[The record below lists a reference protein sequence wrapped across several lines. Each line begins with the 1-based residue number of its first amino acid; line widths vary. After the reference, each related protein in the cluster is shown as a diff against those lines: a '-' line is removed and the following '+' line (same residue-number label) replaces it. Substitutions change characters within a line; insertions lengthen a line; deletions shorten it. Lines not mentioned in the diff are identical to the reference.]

1 MALAPWYTAEV
12 FDIRDET
19 KNTKRFFCR
28 VRELDRLDF
37 KPGQFLTFDLPIH
50 EKKTLR
56 RRSFSIASAPNG
68 SNEFELVITRQP
80 HGLASEY
87 LWTRVHIGSE
97 LSFTGPSGIFTLPG
111 KIETD
116 LCFIATGTGI
126 APFRSMLLD
135 LVNHPRAIT
144 NIDLIFGTRYLHDV
158 LYREEMEALQ
168 TALPGFRYH
177 LTLSREHSPEYTGR
191 KGYVHAVYE
200 ELFAD
205 KRPVHFYLCG
215 WKNMIDE
222 AERRI
227 LAMGYD
233 KHNVY
238 IELYG

>member
-1 MALAPWYTAEV
+1 MALAPWYTADV

-19 KNTKRFFCR
+19 KHTKRFFCR
-28 VRELDRLDF
+28 ARELDRLDF

-50 EKKTLR
+50 EKKTRR
-56 RRSFSIASAPNG
+56 RRSYSIASAPNG
-68 SNEFELVITRQP
+68 SNEFELVISHQP

-87 LWTRVHIGSE
+87 LWTRVDIGSE
-97 LSFTGPSGIFTLPG
+97 LSFTGPSGLFTLPEM
-111 KIETD
+111 IETD

-135 LVNHPRAIT
+135 LVHHPRARKR
-144 NIDLIFGTRYLHDV
+144 IDLVFGTRYLHDV
-158 LYREEMEALQ
+158 LYREEMQALQ
-168 TALPGFRYH
+168 TTLPDFRYH
-177 LTLSREHSPEYTGR
+177 LTLSREHPPHYAGR
-191 KGYVHAVYE
+191 NGYVHAVYE

-222 AERRI
+222 AKQRI
-227 LAMGYD
+227 LAMGYE
-233 KHNVY
+233 KNNIH